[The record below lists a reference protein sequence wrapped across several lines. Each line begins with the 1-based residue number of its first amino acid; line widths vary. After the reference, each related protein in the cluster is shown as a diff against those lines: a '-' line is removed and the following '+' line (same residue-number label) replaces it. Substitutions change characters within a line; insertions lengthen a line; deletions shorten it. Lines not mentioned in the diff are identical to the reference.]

1 MSATIRKAT
10 LVTLLLLLAV
20 PLYAETMGTNPKP
33 KSKVVVA
40 SLSTLRIVLS
50 LMGL

>member
-10 LVTLLLLLAV
+10 LVTLLLLAV
-20 PLYAETMGTNPKP
+20 PLYADTMGTNPKP